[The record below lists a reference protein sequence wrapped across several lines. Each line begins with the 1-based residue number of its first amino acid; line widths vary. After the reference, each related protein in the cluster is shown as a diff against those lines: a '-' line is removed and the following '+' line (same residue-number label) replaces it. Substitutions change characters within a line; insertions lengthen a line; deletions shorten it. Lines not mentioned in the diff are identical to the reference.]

1 MLYNSYRFRTSEP
14 RTQIGGENVN
24 DENKR
29 WRISLELTKGQEKA
43 LIEMRK
49 QDENC
54 RLSYGELLRRLID
67 AGLEKMNND
76 AD

>member
-1 MLYNSYRFRTSEP
+1 M
-14 RTQIGGENVN
+14 N

>member
-1 MLYNSYRFRTSEP
+1 M
-14 RTQIGGENVN
+14 N
-24 DENKR
+24 DDNKR
-29 WRISLELTKGQEKA
+29 WRISVELTKEQEKS

-67 AGLEKMNND
+67 AGLEAKTHD
-76 AD
+76 A